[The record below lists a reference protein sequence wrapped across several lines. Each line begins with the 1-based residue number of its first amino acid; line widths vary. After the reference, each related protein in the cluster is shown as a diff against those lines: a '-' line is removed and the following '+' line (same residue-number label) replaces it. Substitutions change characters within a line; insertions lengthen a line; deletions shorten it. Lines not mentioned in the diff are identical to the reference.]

1 MKWKREQGIETVVSR
16 SKKKKQSP
24 ASGDK
29 GPAKKGLSWFGA
41 KRPVLGFV
49 VLFAVFM
56 GAFYGVTMIPYME
69 QKVLPRYMEFNASAS
84 VVILNVFDEGATA
97 RGTAVSSARY
107 SVDIRHGCD
116 AIEPSMLFLSAV
128 LAFPARFMTKLPG
141 LLVGTIVL
149 SIINLVRIVT
159 LFYTGIHYPKWF
171 DRMHEDVWQTAFILF
186 SLTFWI
192 VWALWATRPPAAV
205 SDATPQTD

>member
-1 MKWKREQGIETVVSR
+1 MSKAT
-16 SKKKKQSP
+16 KKKRTTTSDGKV
-24 ASGDK
+24 
-29 GPAKKGLSWFGA
+29 PAKKGLSWFGA

-49 VLFAVFM
+49 VLFAAFM

-69 QKVLPRYMEFNASAS
+69 QNILPRYMEFNASAS
-84 VVILNVFDEGATA
+84 VMILNVFGEGATA
-97 RGTAVSSARY
+97 SGTAVRSARY

-149 SIINLVRIVT
+149 AIINLIRIVT

>member
-1 MKWKREQGIETVVSR
+1 MR
-16 SKKKKQSP
+16 
-24 ASGDK
+24 
-29 GPAKKGLSWFGA
+29 PAKKGVSWFGA

-49 VLFAVFM
+49 VLFGVFM

-69 QKVLPRYMEFNASAS
+69 QKLLPEYMKVNASVS
-84 VVILNVFDEGATA
+84 TMILNVFGEGATA
-97 RGTAVSSARY
+97 NGTAVRSARY

-128 LAFPARFMTKLPG
+128 LAFPAPFMTKLPG

-149 SIINLVRIVT
+149 AIINLIRIVT
-159 LFYTGIHYPKWF
+159 LFYTGIYYPKWF

-192 VWALWATRPPAAV
+192 VWALWATSPPAV
-205 SDATPQTD
+205 ESDATPQTD

>member
-1 MKWKREQGIETVVSR
+1 MSKP
-16 SKKKKQSP
+16 KKKKRAT
-24 ASGDK
+24 ASDDTGS
-29 GPAKKGLSWFGA
+29 AKKRVSWFGA

-56 GAFYGVTMIPYME
+56 AAFYGITFIPYIE
-69 QKVLPRYMEFNASAS
+69 QKLLPRYMEINASAS
-84 VVILNVFDEGATA
+84 VMILNVFGEGATA
-97 RGTAVSSARY
+97 RGTGVSSARY

-128 LAFPARFMTKLPG
+128 LAFPAPFMTKLPG
-141 LLVGTIVL
+141 LLVGTLVL
-149 SIINLVRIVT
+149 AIINLIRIVT
-159 LFYTGIHYPKWF
+159 LFYTGIYRPKWF
-171 DRMHEDVWQTAFILF
+171 DTMHEDVWQTAFILF

>member
-1 MKWKREQGIETVVSR
+1 MSR
-16 SKKKKQSP
+16 SRKKKQSA
-24 ASGDK
+24 ASGDNH
-29 GPAKKGLSWFGA
+29 PAKKKGVSWFGA

-49 VLFAVFM
+49 VLFAAFM

-69 QKVLPRYMEFNASAS
+69 QNILPRYMEVNASAS
-84 VVILNVFDEGATA
+84 VMILNVFGEGATA
-97 RGTAVSSARY
+97 SGTAVRSARY

-149 SIINLVRIVT
+149 AIINLIRIVT

-192 VWALWATRPPAAV
+192 VWALWATRPPAVV